1 MECSALNAHL
11 YRNNIVPSP
20 SCICGGFENPY
31 HFLFVCPKYTVAK
44 NMFFPNNLTNY
55 TTQDLLLG
63 KEREPVSEKKDSA
76 RIHKLNSNS
85 TSTHTPIRSV
95 EVTLE
100 EALSE

>member
-63 KEREPVSEKKDSA
+63 KEREPVSEKKDSGPYSQT
-76 RIHKLNSNS
+76 KLKLHLDSYSNK
-85 TSTHTPIRSV
+85 V
-95 EVTLE
+95 G
-100 EALSE
+100 